1 MGEDIIFEIILHGG
15 NARAHSYEALRLSE
29 QGDFEGAEKLMK
41 AAEEEIGQAHK
52 IQADIIQREVQGEK
66 YEINV
71 LFVHAQ
77 DHLMTAVAEST
88 LIESM
93 IKQNKR
99 IAELEGKLGVAK

>member
-1 MGEDIIFEIILHGG
+1 MGEDIVFEIILHGG

-29 QGDFEGAEKLMK
+29 TGDFQGAEALMK
-41 AAEEEIGQAHK
+41 AAEEEIGLAHK
-52 IQADIIQREVQGEK
+52 IQTEIIQREVQGEK
-66 YEINV
+66 YDINV

-88 LIESM
+88 LIENM

-99 IAELEGKLGVAK
+99 IKALESMLEGCK